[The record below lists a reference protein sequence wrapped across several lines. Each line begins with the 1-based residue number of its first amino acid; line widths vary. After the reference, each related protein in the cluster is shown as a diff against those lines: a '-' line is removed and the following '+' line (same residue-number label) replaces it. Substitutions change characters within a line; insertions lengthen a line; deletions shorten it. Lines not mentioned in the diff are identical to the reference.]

1 MGRSTPAEFYPPLPN
16 PFLLGIARTIAS
28 TYLSWFKQIKLDIPP
43 EVLQQLQTLEGQRLL
58 ILPNHPTFDDPI
70 VVFALTSRLK
80 GSFYFLAAYEQFAGL
95 LGWVFQRLAAY
106 SIRRGIADRASIAQ
120 TLELLTQPNCRLVI
134 FPEGGCSFQND
145 TVMPFR
151 GGAMQMAFQALNR
164 LARQGEPVPDLYV
177 IPLAVKYFYIGNM
190 APVIQRSLHHLA
202 TELGL
207 KQTGTEYDQLRAISE
222 QMLTNLEQEYHLQS
236 PEREQW
242 SWNDRINALKLEVI
256 QACETSLG
264 MTSALNEPIRER
276 VYRIQYAL
284 KTQDDLESVL
294 EGQSTWDAD
303 KIYRATIRLLNFDAI
318 YDGYV
323 ADHPSPERFLDT
335 LTRLEREV
343 FHIDQPAPKGHRLAR
358 VEAGV
363 PINLREYFPEYQKNR
378 AVTINQ
384 LTLMAQQ
391 SVQQGLDQ
399 MNAKL
404 KQTG

>member
-1 MGRSTPAEFYPPLPN
+1 MGRSTLPEFYPPLPN
-16 PFLLGIARTIAS
+16 RLLLGIAHTISS
-28 TYLSWFKQIKLDIPP
+28 TYLSWRKQIKLDIPP
-43 EVLQQLQTLEGQRLL
+43 EVLQQLQALEGERLL

-80 GSFYFLAAYEQFAGL
+80 GAFYFLAAYEQFAGL
-95 LGWVFQRLAAY
+95 LGWFFQRLAVY
-106 SIRRGIADRASIAQ
+106 SIRRGVADRASIAQ

-151 GGAMQMAFQALNR
+151 VGAIQMAFQVLNR

-177 IPLAVKYFYIGNM
+177 LPLAVKYFYIGNM
-190 APVIQRSLHHLA
+190 SPVIQRSLHHLA

-207 KQTGTEYDQLRAISE
+207 KQTGTEYEQLRAISE

-236 PEREQW
+236 PGREQW
-242 SWNDRINALKLEVI
+242 GWNDRINALKLEVI
-256 QACETSLG
+256 QACEASLG

-294 EGQSTWDAD
+294 EGQSTWNADA
-303 KIYRATIRLLNFDAI
+303 IYRATIRLLNFDAI

-363 PINLREYFPEYQKNR
+363 PINLRDYFPEYQKNR

-391 SVQQGLDQ
+391 SVQHGLDQ
-399 MNAKL
+399 LNAKL
-404 KQTG
+404 KQPG

>member
-1 MGRSTPAEFYPPLPN
+1 MGRSTLAEFYPPFPN
-16 PFLLGIARTIAS
+16 PFLLGLARTISS
-28 TYLSWFKQIKLDIPP
+28 TYLSWRKQIKLDISP
-43 EVLQQLQTLEGQRLL
+43 EVLQQLQALEGQRLL

-70 VVFALTSRLK
+70 VVFALTNRLK
-80 GSFYFLAAYEQFAGL
+80 GAFYFLAAYEQFAGL
-95 LGWVFQRLAAY
+95 LGWFFQRLGAY

-151 GGAMQMAFQALNR
+151 VGAIQMAFQALNR

-177 IPLAVKYFYIGNM
+177 VPLAVKYFYIGNM

-207 KQTGTEYDQLRAISE
+207 KQSGTEYDQLRAISE
-222 QMLTNLEQEYHLQS
+222 QMLTNLEQEYHLRS
-236 PEREQW
+236 PGREQW
-242 SWNDRINALKLEVI
+242 CWNARINALKLEVI
-256 QACETSLG
+256 QACEASLG
-264 MTSALNEPIRER
+264 MTSVLNEPIRER

-294 EGQSTWDAD
+294 EGQSTWNADA
-303 KIYRATIRLLNFDAI
+303 IYRATIRLLNFDAI

-343 FHIDQPAPKGHRLAR
+343 FHIDQPAPKGHRLAQ
-358 VEAGV
+358 VEAGA
-363 PINLREYFPEYQKNR
+363 PINLRDYFPEYQKNR

-391 SVQQGLDQ
+391 AVQHGLDQ
-399 MNAKL
+399 LNAKL
-404 KQTG
+404 KQTD